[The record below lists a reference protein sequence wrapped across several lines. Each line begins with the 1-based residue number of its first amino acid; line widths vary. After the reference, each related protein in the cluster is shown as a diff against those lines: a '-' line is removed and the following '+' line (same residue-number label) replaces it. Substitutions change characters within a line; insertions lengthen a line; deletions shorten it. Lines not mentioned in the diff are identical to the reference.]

1 MFNRLKN
8 VVSFQKTLSEKE
20 EVFQDLESQNEEL
33 KALLTQATSRADEKE
48 LQIFEMEEKLELLSA
63 QKEENEKGNNLNF

>member
-1 MFNRLKN
+1 M
-8 VVSFQKTLSEKE
+8 
-20 EVFQDLESQNEEL
+20 FQDLESQNEEL

-63 QKEENEKGNNLNF
+63 QKEENEKGNLSLVF